1 MIFNGAIRDS
11 HEFEVLDF
19 GAKVVGLTAMPPLN
33 DTTMK
38 REAFVNFGGIT
49 FSTGDYVYADQDC
62 VIVLNK
68 PDHE

>member
-1 MIFNGAIRDS
+1 
-11 HEFEVLDF
+11 
-19 GAKVVGLTAMPPLN
+19 MPPLH

-38 REAFVNFGGIT
+38 RESFVSFGGIT